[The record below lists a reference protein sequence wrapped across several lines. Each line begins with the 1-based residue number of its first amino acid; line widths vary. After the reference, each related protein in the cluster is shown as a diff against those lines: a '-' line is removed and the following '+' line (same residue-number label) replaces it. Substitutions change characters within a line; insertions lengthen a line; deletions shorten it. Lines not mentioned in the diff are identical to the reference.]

1 MYDEISEEYINQ
13 RIGEQQ
19 LSADEWAS
27 LTKHVIDSLHSWRL
41 YKSQDR
47 LTRVDIADVSICDN

>member
-27 LTKHVIDSLHSWRL
+27 LTKHVIDSLHS
-41 YKSQDR
+41 
-47 LTRVDIADVSICDN
+47 